1 MTLAFTLVCCAE
13 GISSSPDDPIV
24 FVLPREIQQID
35 PRLTGDAYGL
45 KVSRLVFASLI
56 TIDPFRLEPIVDL
69 AERVEVLSPTLY
81 RVKIKRGLKFSDGS
95 ELDAED
101 VTATFR
107 SVVAPKIGSRY
118 ARTYKRIKSM
128 ETPDRYTVDFRLSGP
143 HATFL
148 TDLEL
153 PILRAEDEHR
163 VFGLSGNPMPV
174 GAGPYRV
181 ASIKRG
187 RIELGANSFWHRGK
201 VRFPKVRMIVVQ
213 DDNTRALRL
222 LAGAADLCLN
232 AIPPLL
238 VPLFLNRP
246 DFRVTTAPGIG
257 TTYLG
262 TNSKATPLNDR
273 RVRRA
278 IAHAIDR
285 KAIIRGKFGDRAR
298 LARSWIAPG
307 HWAYA
312 DQTPLYDYNPRKAR
326 QLLDQAGY
334 STSGNAFRMRLTLR
348 IGNDR
353 FRFSI
358 ARVLAAMLRDVGIEI
373 DIRPTEVAMLLSDLN
388 RGQFQLTMLQVPE
401 VIEPHT
407 LSWFFASDKIPV
419 PGRVEGANRW
429 RFINPELD
437 AALERGRNHH
447 IKEQRIIDYR
457 EVQRILA
464 QELPVIPLWHEDT
477 VAVANRRAWKYK
489 VPRDGRFG
497 TLAQP

>member
-1 MTLAFTLVCCAE
+1 VFTLVCCAE
-13 GISSSPDDPIV
+13 STASGPDDPIV

-56 TIDPFRLEPIVDL
+56 TIDPFKLEPIVDL

-81 RVKIKRGLKFSDGS
+81 RVKIKKGLKFSDGS
-95 ELDAED
+95 DLDAED

-107 SVVAPKIGSRY
+107 SVVAPNIGSRY

-128 ETPDRYTVDFRLSGP
+128 EMPDRYTVDFRLDGP

-163 VFGLSGNPMPV
+163 VFGLSGKPMPV

-181 ASIKRG
+181 ASIKPG
-187 RIELGANSFWHRGK
+187 RIELRSNPLWHRGK
-201 VRFPKVRMIVVQ
+201 VQFPKVRMIVVQ
-213 DDNTRALRL
+213 DDNTRALRM

-238 VPLFLNRP
+238 VPLFLNRS

-262 TNSKATPLNDR
+262 INTEATPLNDR

-285 KAIIRGKFGDRAR
+285 KAIIKGKFGNRAR

-307 HWAYA
+307 HWAYS
-312 DQTPLYDYNPRKAR
+312 DRTPFYNYDPRTAR
-326 QLLDQAGY
+326 QLLDEAGY
-334 STSGNAFRMRLTLR
+334 SSSGTAFRMRVTLR

-353 FRFSI
+353 FRYSI
-358 ARVLAAMLRDVGIEI
+358 ARVVVAMLREVGIEV
-373 DIRPTEVAMLLSDLN
+373 DIRPTEVAMLISDLN

-407 LSWFFASDKIPV
+407 LSWFFASDKIPI
-419 PGRVEGANRW
+419 PGLVEGANRW
-429 RFINPELD
+429 RFLNRELD
-437 AALERGRNHH
+437 DVLERGRKHH
-447 IKEQRIIDYR
+447 IKRQRVMDYR

-477 VAVANRRAWKYK
+477 VAIANRRVWKYK

-497 TLAQP
+497 TLAQQ